1 LGASIKEVSE
11 GVFRLT
17 TSEADQF
24 GEVVSRVHS
33 FLVELS
39 SGRYILVDSGWARS
53 SGDLIGVL
61 RDEFGDGIAIERIL
75 LTHLHPD
82 HYGAAKAIAKN
93 YSAKVSYHRRE
104 TLHLGSYYDV
114 LNKGMTAAADWL
126 GFPPDVLHTV
136 QVAIAAS
143 RENLPALNSYLLS
156 GESIKARS
164 GAWHVVHT
172 PGHSPGHVC
181 LHRPNDGTLISGD
194 HILPGETPNVAYY
207 PIPGYSALGS
217 YLASLAKVKR
227 LAPSAALPGHG
238 NVIKDVAKR
247 IDAISVH
254 HEDRLRE
261 VLGSLRDGEHSI
273 VEVTSSVKWSRGP
286 YESLGQVNKWLAIL
300 ETIAHLEFL
309 VECGVVRRVRGPRRK
324 YRLTGGNWSP
334 VEKAVG
340 RILSSGEPSQVAHSA
355 P

>member
-1 LGASIKEVSE
+1 LVASIKEVGE

-24 GEVVSRVHS
+24 GEIVSRVHS
-33 FLVELS
+33 YLVELS
-39 SGRYILVDSGWARS
+39 PGKYVMVDSGWARS
-53 SGDLIGVL
+53 SEELIGAL
-61 RDEFGDGIAIERIL
+61 HDEFGDRIAIERIL

-82 HYGAAKAIAKN
+82 HYGAAKAVAKE
-93 YSAKVSYHRRE
+93 YSAKVSYHKKE

-126 GFPPDVLHTV
+126 GFPPDVLQTV

-143 RENLPALNSYLLS
+143 RENLPSPDSYLFAGEPIRALS
-156 GESIKARS
+156 GTWR
-164 GAWHVVHT
+164 VVHT

-181 LHRPNDGTLISGD
+181 LHRPSDGILISGD

-227 LAPSAALPGHG
+227 LAPLAALPGHG
-238 NVIKDVAKR
+238 NVIRDVAKR
-247 IDAISVH
+247 IDVIAVH
-254 HEDRLRE
+254 HDGRLKE
-261 VLGSLRDGEHSI
+261 VMKSLQGGERS
-273 VEVTSSVKWSRGP
+273 VAEVTSSVKWSRGP
-286 YESLGQVNKWLAIL
+286 YESLGHVNRWLAIL

-309 VECGVVRRVRGPRRK
+309 VQCGVAGRVKGPQRK
-324 YRLTGGNWSP
+324 YRLTGSDWSP
-334 VEKAVG
+334 VERTVR
-340 RILSSGEPSQVAHSA
+340 RILSA
-355 P
+355 